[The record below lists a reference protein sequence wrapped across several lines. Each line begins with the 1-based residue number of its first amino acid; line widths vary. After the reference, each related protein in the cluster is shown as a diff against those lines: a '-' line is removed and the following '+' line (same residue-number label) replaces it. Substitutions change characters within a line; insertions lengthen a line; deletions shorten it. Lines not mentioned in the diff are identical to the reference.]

1 MWIRSGDFR
10 ADGLTGFA
18 VAPAAGYG
26 QVQIYNSASQCGLRI
41 DQDNAGEAGLVVI
54 GDGGTLIHCNN
65 AANAVAFQVFDSG
78 GLTIAGA
85 LSKGSGSFRIR
96 HPLESKRETHDL
108 VHSFIE
114 GPQADLIYRGRV
126 TLSDGSATV
135 NIDTASGMTDGTFV
149 LLCRD
154 IQCFTSNETG
164 WTAMKGSISGNILT
178 ITAQDNTC
186 TDTISWLVVAERQ
199 DEHMKTTGTD
209 WCDEDGHI
217 IVEPERGTG
226 EGAIDVQYVEPPFVE
241 PVPSL

>member
-1 MWIRSGDFR
+1 V
-10 ADGLTGFA
+10 DGLTGFGL
-18 VAPAAGYG
+18 VPASGSG
-26 QVQIYNSASQCGLRI
+26 QVQIYNSATQSALKI
-41 DQDNAGEAGLVVI
+41 DQDHASEICLLVI
-54 GDGGTLIHCNN
+54 GDGGTLIQCNN
-65 AANAVAFQVFDSG
+65 AANAAAFRAFDNG
-78 GLTIAGA
+78 GLTISGA
-85 LSKGSGSFRIR
+85 LSKGSGSFRIS

-154 IQCFTSNETG
+154 IQCFTCNETG

-186 TDTISWLVVAERQ
+186 TDTISWLVIGERQ

-217 IVEPERGTG
+217 IVEPQRGTG
-226 EGAIDVQYVEPPFVE
+226 QGAIDVQYVEPPFVE
-241 PVPSL
+241 PIPSL